1 MTVRRVRGA
10 SLGVAGALVAGLVIA
25 PTAGGAVAAGPEG
38 PAFYSVG
45 AESAPASASTDVSS
59 RVGASAARL
68 AKAAAVAKGIQVLQ
82 VRAGVNGIGNDGLT
96 VAAGQKHVVQMG
108 GNNVRILVKNT
119 GAVKKNQQLAG
130 FFGLSGLTVTD
141 GTIVYDPLAKRWFA
155 AAVVEDGPETGLVLR
170 ASQDTTPLKW
180 QPAVRF
186 ADPTIGTSPD
196 LNTDAI
202 ELDPSVGTS
211 TDKVVVTTPVTD
223 ADEPGNVN
231 RIFFFPKT
239 PLMNGL
245 APDPWAAD
253 LNSTYNGQAP
263 AVNGSSQANIFVAIP
278 ATNDVSLTT
287 YTGAATT
294 SKPIFSKN
302 VVYPDTPLTA
312 PVTVDQGVGEDTL
325 DLGPL
330 RFTGVAWRSGQLF
343 ATAAGNCAG
352 EGCVRLIGVGTEAG
366 VALIEDEK
374 IKVAGNDLFSP
385 SVAIDGAG
393 YVHVA
398 AQSAAAD
405 GNGPSLGVFALTQV
419 SLAAAATFKART
431 IDLGDA
437 AFDENGTPGGTSDW
451 GASTG
456 AAMDPTSPWDVWV
469 TGAAGSS
476 TVATPNLT
484 TSVARVSMAKN
495 VATIKASDT
504 TVNSGSQ
511 VTFTLK
517 LTRPDTKNAI
527 KGLPVAL
534 QRKGGGQWKKIVS
547 GETNAKGVFKATVAV
562 KNSGQ
567 YRTLGKAVTQVA
579 GEGVVIDKV
588 ASSPISI
595 QTN

>member
-25 PTAGGAVAAGPEG
+25 PTAGGAVAAGPDG
-38 PAFYSVG
+38 PAFYSVD
-45 AESAPASASTDVSS
+45 AVSAPASSAGD
-59 RVGASAARL
+59 ASARVAAASARL

-82 VRAGVNGIGNDGLT
+82 VLPGVNGIGADGLT

-108 GNNVRILVKNT
+108 GNNVRIMLKNT
-119 GAVKKNQQLAG
+119 GAVKKNQQLAA

-155 AAVVEDGPETGLVLR
+155 AAVVVDGAETGLVLR

-186 ADPTIGTSPD
+186 ADPTIGTNPD
-196 LNTDAI
+196 LNTDAV

-223 ADEPGNVN
+223 ADEPSNVN

-239 PLMNGL
+239 PLVNGL

-278 ATNDVSLTT
+278 ATNDVTVTT

-294 SKPIFSKN
+294 LEPNFSKN
-302 VVYPDTPLTA
+302 VVYPASALTV
-312 PVTVDQGVGEDTL
+312 PPTVDQGPGEDTL

-330 RFTGVAWRSGQLF
+330 TFTGVAWRSGQLF

-352 EGCVRLIGVGTEAG
+352 DGCVRLIGVGTEAG

-374 IKVAGNDLFSP
+374 LKLDAQDLFSP

-398 AQSAAAD
+398 AQVASAD
-405 GNGPSLGVFALTQV
+405 GNGPSLATYALTQV
-419 SLAAAATFKART
+419 SLASAATIKART
-431 IDLGDA
+431 IDVGDG
-437 AFDENGTPGGTSDW
+437 AFDENGTPGGSSDW

-495 VATIKASDT
+495 AATIKASDT
-504 TVNSGSQ
+504 KVNQGAQ

-547 GETNAKGVFKATVAV
+547 GETNKKGVFKATVTV
-562 KNSGQ
+562 KNAGQ

-579 GEGVVIDKV
+579 GEGTVFDKV
-588 ASSPISI
+588 ASSPVTI
-595 QTN
+595 QLN